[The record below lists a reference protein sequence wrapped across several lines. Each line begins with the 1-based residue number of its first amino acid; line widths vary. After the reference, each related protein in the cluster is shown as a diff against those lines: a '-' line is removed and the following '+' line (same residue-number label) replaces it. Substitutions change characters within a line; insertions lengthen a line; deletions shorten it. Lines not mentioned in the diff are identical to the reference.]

1 MLKSDGHPVIF
12 NIAAAEMGDTADY
25 LALSQSLSFPLLQTQ
40 AGVSHALDFTKKTQ
54 LNSGSQDV
62 CVCVFVCVCVCE
74 REREKTMSKQ
84 ILGCTLHVSELH
96 KHWLKSITK

>member
-1 MLKSDGHPVIF
+1 
-12 NIAAAEMGDTADY
+12 MGDTADY

-62 CVCVFVCVCVCE
+62 CVCVCE
-74 REREKTMSKQ
+74 RERER
-84 ILGCTLHVSELH
+84 ER
-96 KHWLKSITK
+96 